1 MNQGLLIL
9 IFLLIIALVLYKL
22 SRTEGF
28 ADLIPDLPSSQKR
41 FNPFGSLVNLLN
53 PQIDLSKETNTMVKQ
68 ATNSINLAG
77 GSGAY
82 KQAGIIGNSQIPEGQ
97 PESIE
102 TAQNVCEAVRA
113 DTFNTS
119 VCNSFDIPEFAK
131 FCGISFD
138 LKSTDSKG
146 DVHGIGGLYLDPGR
160 RIKQRDNAVGD
171 IAPEYIYSPT
181 YGNTAVGTFV
191 ADKET
196 CVAVAE
202 ELECSQKKSFDLP
215 NCAQCLPSSEFH
227 RIDPKMPLSPPT
239 LIIMTNA
246 HIMEF
251 KIVETVEGFMLK
263 EVVKPKEGILKK
275 RMSGP
280 TTADRINLTGL
291 KEGSVITVGMVRETI
306 VDTFADL
313 TAPVRPD
320 AGSKFNDDDITPENF
335 FIAGFVTG
343 QTRKGPYTLDIKYL
357 LVETEGYK
365 ARFFGTKSV
374 SYEGTT
380 VKCYAINPDINK
392 PLTLRMPFSFASIAS
407 SDSKRCDNGPF
418 VTTAASAAFLD
429 SDPCHKAGSSPGTY
443 SPICID
449 QIFKGFGGTDKG
461 TGSPLKDEGLKAI
474 LFNGTKPRTLEEIG
488 DFLMEQGS
496 KAGKGM
502 YNGVSLS
509 RDEWQAARMFMTG
522 DSFIDPCEEG
532 FSDECIQSLY
542 TSPKTYDLPVSTYAS
557 LNENGL
563 PVFCTADGSLNPR
576 RPEGLQIAKN
586 LLTKQAVID
595 KYKSTLATANDNKLT
610 NDQRA
615 KALNE
620 CYGITLGSNII

>member
-9 IFLLIIALVLYKL
+9 IFLLIIALVLYRL
-22 SRTEGF
+22 SRTEAF
-28 ADLIPDLPSSQKR
+28 TDIIPDLQASQKR

-53 PQIDLSKETNTMVKQ
+53 PQIDLSKETNTLVKQ
-68 ATNSINLAG
+68 ATHSIQFTG
-77 GSGAY
+77 GPGAY
-82 KQAGIIGNSQIPEGQ
+82 KEAGVIGTSQIPEGR
-97 PESIE
+97 PESVE
-102 TAQNVCEAVRA
+102 TAQKICEVVRA
-113 DTFNTS
+113 DTFNKS
-119 VCNSFDIPEFAK
+119 VCNSFDNVEFAK
-131 FCGISFD
+131 YCGVTFD
-138 LKSTDSKG
+138 LKSTNSKG
-146 DVHGIGGLYLDPGR
+146 EVQGIGGLYLEPSQ
-160 RIKQRDNAVGD
+160 RIRQKSNAVED

-181 YGNTAVGTFV
+181 YGRTTVGTFV
-191 ADKET
+191 TDKET
-196 CVAVAE
+196 CVAVADE
-202 ELECSQKKSFDLP
+202 MECNQKKSFDLP

-227 RIDPKMPLSPPT
+227 RIDPKVPLGPPS

-246 HIMEF
+246 HILEF
-251 KIVETVEGFMLK
+251 KIIETVEGFVLK
-263 EVVKPKEGILKK
+263 EAVKPKEGGLKK

-280 TTADRINLTGL
+280 TTADRISVPGL

-306 VDTFADL
+306 VDTFAN
-313 TAPVRPD
+313 PPPS
-320 AGSKFNDDDITPENF
+320 GSKFNDDDITSDNF

-343 QTRKGPYTLDIKYL
+343 QTRKGTYTLDIKYL

-365 ARFFGTKSV
+365 PRFFGTKSV

-429 SDPCHKAGSSPGTY
+429 SDPCHKAGSGPGTY
-443 SPICID
+443 SPVCLD

-461 TGSPLKDEGLKAI
+461 TGSPLKPEGLKAI
-474 LFNGTKPRTLEEIG
+474 RFGPEDKPRTLEEIG

-502 YNGVSLS
+502 YNGMSLS
-509 RDEWQAARMFMTG
+509 REEWEAARMFMTG
-522 DSFIDPCEEG
+522 DSFIDPCEG
-532 FSDECIQSLY
+532 GLSDECIQSLY
-542 TSPKTYDLPVSTYAS
+542 TNPNTYDLPTDTYAS

-563 PVFCTADGSLNPR
+563 PVFCTADGLLNPR
-576 RPEGLQIAKN
+576 RPEGLQIAKR

-595 KYKSTLATANDNKLT
+595 KYRSTLAISNNNNLSNDDRKN
-610 NDQRA
+610 
-615 KALNE
+615 ALNE
-620 CYGITLGSNII
+620 CYGITLGSKIIL